1 MDQLTQI
8 STDRSRT
15 IFTEDW
21 WFDAVC
27 PGAWE
32 RHELRR
38 DGALFASFSFQF
50 YKKMGFRYVAM
61 PNLTRTLEPMVMPG
75 ARKPVSRL
83 QSSTAL
89 LKELIAGMPRHDRL
103 EICLPPDS
111 ELALPFGL
119 LGYRNTAT
127 FTFRHEGEPLDE
139 VWKGMDQKTR
149 NIISTSRKRLSVE
162 RHHDLDRYVRLSR
175 GSSKSGGADKTD
187 YDGLRRAFDACLLRD
202 QATILTAVD
211 DQRRDV
217 ASVILIW
224 DRQELY
230 YWMSA
235 RDRTLSGNAANSLL
249 VWQALEF
256 ASAIGCRF
264 DLDGFIT
271 PQSGVFL
278 SKFGLKAAVR
288 TYISNVNPLWST
300 LSGMRGI
307 FRPAPQEVSYR

>member
-1 MDQLTQI
+1 MDQLAQI
-8 STDRSRT
+8 STDHSRA

-27 PGAWE
+27 PGAWNRQE
-32 RHELRR
+32 VRR
-38 DGALFASFSFQF
+38 DGALFASFAFHF

-61 PNLTRTLEPMVMPG
+61 PSLTRTLEPIVMPG

-89 LKELIAGMPRHDRL
+89 LKELIEGMPRHDRL

-111 ELALPFGL
+111 ELALPFCL

-127 FTFRHEGEPLDE
+127 FTFRHEGEPLGAL
-139 VWKGMDQKTR
+139 WKGMDQKTR
-149 NIISTSRKRLSVE
+149 NMIATSRTRLSVE
-162 RHHDLDRYVRLSR
+162 RHQNLDRYVRLSR
-175 GSSKSGGADKTD
+175 GSSKSCGADRTD
-187 YDGLRRAFDACLLRD
+187 YDGIRRAFEACLLRD

-211 DQRRDV
+211 DRGRDV

-224 DRQELY
+224 DQHELY

-235 RDRTLSGNAANSLL
+235 RDKALSGNAANSLL

-256 ASAIGCRF
+256 ANAIGCRF

-278 SKFGLKAAVR
+278 SKFGLRTAIR
-288 TYISNVNPLWST
+288 TYVANVNPVWSA

-307 FRPAPQEVSYR
+307 FRPAPGEVSYR

>member
-1 MDQLTQI
+1 MDQLAQI
-8 STDRSRT
+8 STDRSRA
-15 IFTEDW
+15 IFSEDW
-21 WFDAVC
+21 WFDAIC

-32 RHELRR
+32 RHEVRR
-38 DGALFASFSFQF
+38 DGALFASFAFHF

-61 PNLTRTLEPMVMPG
+61 PSLTRTLEPSIMPG

-89 LKELIAGMPRHDRL
+89 LKELIEGMPRHDRL
-103 EICLPPDS
+103 ELCLPPDS
-111 ELALPFGL
+111 ALALPFGL
-119 LGYRNTAT
+119 LGYRNTVT
-127 FTFRHEGEPLDE
+127 FTFRHEGEPLDAI
-139 VWKGMDQKTR
+139 WTAMDQKTR
-149 NIISTSRKRLSVE
+149 NMISTARTRLVVE
-162 RHHDLDRYVRLSR
+162 RHHDLDRYIRLSR
-175 GSSKSGGADKTD
+175 SGGKSGGTDKTD

-202 QATILTAVD
+202 QATILTAVG
-211 DQRRDV
+211 DQRRDT

-224 DRQELY
+224 DHQNLY

-256 ASAIGCRF
+256 ATSIGCRL

-271 PQSGVFL
+271 PQSGIFL

-288 TYISNVNPLWST
+288 TYVANVNPLWSA
-300 LSGMRGI
+300 LSGLRGI
-307 FRPAPQEVSYR
+307 LRPAPREVSYR

>member
-8 STDRSRT
+8 STAPFRP
-15 IFTEDW
+15 IFSEDW

-27 PGAWE
+27 PGAWD

-38 DGALFASFSFQF
+38 DGALFASFTFHS
-50 YKKMGFRYVAM
+50 YKKRGFRYIAM
-61 PNLTRTLEPMVMPG
+61 PSLTRTLEPAVMPG

-83 QSSTAL
+83 QSATAL
-89 LKELIAGMPRHDRL
+89 LRELLAGMPPHDRL

-119 LGYRNTAT
+119 LGYRNTTT
-127 FTFRHEGEPLDE
+127 FTFRHDGAPLGAI
-139 VWKGMDQKTR
+139 WKGMDQKTR
-149 NIISTSRKRLSVE
+149 NMIATAQTRLAVE
-162 RHHDLDRYVRLSR
+162 RHYDLDRYVRLSR
-175 GSSKSGGADKTD
+175 SGGKSGGRDKTD
-187 YDGLRRAFDACLLRD
+187 YAALRRSFEACLLRD

-211 DQRRDV
+211 DQGRDA

-224 DRQELY
+224 DQHDLY

-235 RDRTLSGNAANSLL
+235 RDRKVSGNAANSLL
-249 VWQALEF
+249 VWQALNF
-256 ASAIGCRF
+256 ADSIGCRM

-278 SKFGLKAAVR
+278 SKFGLSPAVR
-288 TYISNVNPLWST
+288 TYVANVNPLWSA
-300 LSGMRGI
+300 LAGLRAMV
-307 FRPAPQEVSYR
+307 RPARGEISYR

>member
-1 MDQLTQI
+1 MDQPMQF
-8 STDRSRT
+8 STDRSRA
-15 IFTEDW
+15 IFSEDW

-27 PGAWE
+27 PGAWA

-38 DGALFASFSFQF
+38 DGALFASFPFHF
-50 YKKMGFRYVAM
+50 YKKLGFRYVAM
-61 PNLTRTLEPMVMPG
+61 PSLTRTLEPSVTPG

-89 LKELIAGMPRHDRL
+89 LKELIEGMPRHDRL
-103 EICLPPDS
+103 ELCLPPDS
-111 ELALPFGL
+111 ELALPFSL
-119 LGYRNTAT
+119 LGYRSTAT
-127 FTFRHEGEPLDE
+127 FTFRHEGEPLGAI
-139 VWKGMDQKTR
+139 WKSMDQKTR
-149 NIISTSRKRLSVE
+149 NIISTARTRLTVD

-175 GSSKSGGADKTD
+175 GGRKSGGGDKTD
-187 YDGLRRAFDACLLRD
+187 YEGLRRAFDACLSRD

-211 DQRRDV
+211 DRQRDA

-224 DRQELY
+224 DQHELY

-256 ASAIGCRF
+256 ATSIGCRL

-278 SKFGLKAAVR
+278 SKFGLTSAVR
-288 TYISNVNPLWST
+288 TYVANVNPLWSA
-300 LSGMRGI
+300 LSGLRGI
-307 FRPAPQEVSYR
+307 LRPAAGEVSYR